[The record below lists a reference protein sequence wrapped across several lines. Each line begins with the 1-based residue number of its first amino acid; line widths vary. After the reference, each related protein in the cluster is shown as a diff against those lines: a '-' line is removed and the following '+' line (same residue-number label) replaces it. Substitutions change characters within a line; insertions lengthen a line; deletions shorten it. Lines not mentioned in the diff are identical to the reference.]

1 MAQRRLA
8 GSPARPGRQR
18 PQLAVPLAM
27 VLVAAGIVAVLLSS
41 GPARDAGPQVEPS
54 TPGSASL
61 HGTCWTRVKVA
72 LTSRVG
78 SCWPAS
84 AGRLASP
91 RGHSRTAPAT
101 TASANT
107 PTATSIARWRP
118 AAASKG
124 LVLLARCGQSDGQG
138 AASTGRP
145 AEADDLALEGRLQL
159 DRAAGVGGGDLLAVA
174 HIQRYVGDGA
184 VPEDQISWLQLASG
198 DLTADAD
205 LGSAGVR

>member
-18 PQLAVPLAM
+18 RQLAVQLAM

-84 AGRLASP
+84 PAGWP
-91 RGHSRTAPAT
+91 RHEATAGQRPLPPRVPA
-101 TASANT
+101 
-107 PTATSIARWRP
+107 PRRP
-118 AAASKG
+118 
-124 LVLLARCGQSDGQG
+124 
-138 AASTGRP
+138 P
-145 AEADDLALEGRLQL
+145 A
-159 DRAAGVGGGDLLAVA
+159 
-174 HIQRYVGDGA
+174 
-184 VPEDQISWLQLASG
+184 
-198 DLTADAD
+198 
-205 LGSAGVR
+205 